1 VHDIEQVVAS
11 MARIPPRSVSSSDKV
26 RLQHL
31 DQELKAVIYGQDH
44 TIDQVVKAIK
54 LSRAGLGT
62 PTKPVG
68 SFLFSGPTGVG
79 KTELAKQLARVLGV
93 HFLRFDMSEYMEKH
107 TVSRLIGA
115 PPGYVG
121 FDQGGL
127 LTDAINKTPYAVLV
141 LDEIEKAH
149 PDVFNIL
156 LQVMDHATLTDNNGK
171 KADFRNVILIMTT
184 NAGAREQSSEEIG
197 FRTASS
203 PAQAGT
209 GGSTS
214 TVAGKAKTAVERTFS
229 PEFRNRLDAWI
240 QFNQLTMAD
249 VERVVDKFMGELQ
262 AQLVEKQ
269 VTVELTAA
277 ARHWLAQE
285 GFDRLYG
292 ARPMARLIQ
301 KQVKEPL
308 AEEILF
314 GTLQHG
320 GRAVVDAQEN
330 TIVLQY
336 AAPQEA
342 EAVSV
347 A

>member
-1 VHDIEQVVAS
+1 
-11 MARIPPRSVSSSDKV
+11 
-26 RLQHL
+26 
-31 DQELKAVIYGQDH
+31 
-44 TIDQVVKAIK
+44 
-54 LSRAGLGT
+54 
-62 PTKPVG
+62 
-68 SFLFSGPTGVG
+68 
-79 KTELAKQLARVLGV
+79 
-93 HFLRFDMSEYMEKH
+93 MEKH

-184 NAGAREQSSEEIG
+184 NAGAREQSSEDIG
-197 FRTASS
+197 FRTVSLQG
-203 PAQAGT
+203 QAGT
-209 GGSTS
+209 PGSRS

-269 VTVELTAA
+269 VTIELTAA

-301 KQVKEPL
+301 KKVKEPL

-320 GRAVVDAQEN
+320 GRAVVDAQANDIKIEC
-330 TIVLQY
+330 LG
-336 AAPQEA
+336 
-342 EAVSV
+342 S
-347 A
+347 